1 MGKIRRME
9 EEDVEKVLQI
19 ERSVFPNP
27 WPALAFLSELRVP
40 VSRSFVLEKSGEL
53 IGYIIYRVV
62 KEEMHVL
69 NIAIRPDWQGKG
81 YGKRLMKWAMERE
94 RKEGVKYVTLE
105 VRKSNIKA
113 IRLYEKLGFQKLRV
127 IKNYYMQ
134 PVEDAVVM
142 IKFL

>member
-1 MGKIRRME
+1 ME

-19 ERSVFPNP
+19 ERTVFSNP

-40 VSRSFVLEKSGEL
+40 VSRSFVLEESGKL

>member
-1 MGKIRRME
+1 ME